1 MNRPL
6 AEAVIATFRESPP
19 EICYDRLAAFD
30 ARAWTECYGWL
41 DAGGLAIYFLDR
53 VRLLGLEAAIP
64 DHVLYRF
71 QKNAADNQKRTDF
84 LREKFIALNRAF
96 QAENLSYANLKG
108 FSLVPDA
115 CSDLALRCQFDLD
128 FFINCGDVAHCDQI
142 LKRHDYVLTGIGRG
156 VREYKAGSHEIP
168 RMSDLYKAKSQT
180 SVEIHF
186 ADSQEENRT
195 FLRGDCLSRLRVRQW
210 NEFQFPVLSDCDR
223 FLSLAV
229 HLFKHLKSEWTRAS
243 WALEYARFVDFHCN
257 DEVLWLEVER
267 QISKDPETR
276 IAVGAATLFAD
287 QSFRIA
293 CLPVVL
299 ASAILELPR
308 SVDLWV
314 RLYGNA
320 VLFAL
325 FPGTKFYLL
334 LQRAISREEGRQ
346 FHNHRQKLLPLH
358 LPSKI
363 TVGSNEKDFLSRW
376 KRFRI
381 ESNFL
386 LFRLR
391 FHVLQGISYMIEAP
405 RWKRSV
411 ASLHG

>member
-6 AEAVIATFRESPP
+6 AEAVIATFRESLP

-30 ARAWTECYGWL
+30 ARAWSECYDWL
-41 DAGGLAIYFLDR
+41 DASGLAIYFLDR

-71 QKNAADNQKRTDF
+71 QKNAADNQKRTEV
-84 LREKFIALNRAF
+84 LREKFLELNREF
-96 QAENLSYANLKG
+96 QAEDLSYVNLKG

-115 CSDLALRCQFDLD
+115 CSDLALRRQFDLD
-128 FFINCGDVAHCDQI
+128 FFISYGDVARSDQI
-142 LKRHDYVLTGIGRG
+142 LKRHGYVLTGLGRG
-156 VREYKAGSHEIP
+156 VGEYKAGSHEIP
-168 RMSDLYKAKSQT
+168 SMRDLYKAKSQT
-180 SVEIHF
+180 SVEVHF
-186 ADSQEENRT
+186 TDSQEDRT
-195 FLRGDCLSRLRVRQW
+195 SLREDCLSRLRVRQW
-210 NEFQFPVLSDCDR
+210 NQFQFPVLCDCDR

-257 DEVLWLEVER
+257 DEVLWTEVER
-267 QISKDPETR
+267 QISKHLETR

-287 QSFRIA
+287 LSFRNA
-293 CLPVVL
+293 HLPDVL
-299 ASAILELPR
+299 ASAILELPK

-320 VLFAL
+320 VLFAS

-346 FHNHRQKLLPLH
+346 LHNHRQKLFPLH
-358 LPSKI
+358 LPPKI
-363 TVGSNEKDFLSRW
+363 AVGSNEKDFFSRW

-391 FHVLQGISYMIEAP
+391 FHVFQGISYMIEAP